1 MIKQKDLKTILIEF
15 KLKCIHFIFKI
26 PENKREILIK
36 IAKTK
41 AIFYQMISQ
50 NKAKQSKA
58 KQSKAKYSDRGNGDF
73 KKILFLF
80 ILILYYGNA
89 LA

>member
-15 KLKCIHFIFKI
+15 KLKCVHFTLKI

-50 NKAKQSKA
+50 SKA
-58 KQSKAKYSDRGNGDF
+58 KQSTAIGAMVLLKKFYSS
-73 KKILFLF
+73 LF
-80 ILILYYGNA
+80 
-89 LA
+89 